1 MKKSKLFGHMKR
13 VKNAKK
19 DKPLGL
25 SRTRKGKGIG
35 KKIFKGLVDT
45 LPVPDIIK
53 NQIDD
58 KLNLN
63 EKNHSELE
71 GRVTKLEQDVQRV
84 INILTK
90 MTGK

>member
-1 MKKSKLFGHMKR
+1 MKR

-19 DKPLGL
+19 DKPA
-25 SRTRKGKGIG
+25 RKIG

-45 LPVPDIIK
+45 LPVPDIVK

-58 KLNLN
+58 KLNLT
-63 EKNHSELE
+63 EKNQSELE
-71 GRVTKLEQDVQRV
+71 QRVTKLENDVERI

-90 MTGK
+90 MSKK

>member
-1 MKKSKLFGHMKR
+1 MKKSRLFGKLKR
-13 VKNAKK
+13 VKNAKA
-19 DKPLGL
+19 DKPA
-25 SRTRKGKGIG
+25 RKIG
-35 KKIFKGLVDT
+35 KKIFNGLIDT
-45 LPVPDIIK
+45 LPVPDILK

-58 KLNLN
+58 KLNLT

>member
-1 MKKSKLFGHMKR
+1 MKKSRLFGHMKR

-19 DKPLGL
+19 DKPA
-25 SRTRKGKGIG
+25 RKIG

-71 GRVTKLEQDVQRV
+71 QRVTKLEKDVERI

-90 MTGK
+90 MTNK

>member
-1 MKKSKLFGHMKR
+1 MKRSRLFGRMKR
-13 VKNAKK
+13 VKNAKA
-19 DKPLGL
+19 DKPA
-25 SRTRKGKGIG
+25 KKIG
-35 KKIFKGLVDT
+35 KKIFKGLIDT
-45 LPVPDIIK
+45 LPVPDIVK

-63 EKNHSELE
+63 EKNHSDLDQ
-71 GRVTKLEQDVQRV
+71 RVTKLEQDVQRV

>member
-1 MKKSKLFGHMKR
+1 MKRSRLFGKMKR
-13 VKNAKK
+13 VKNAKH
-19 DKPLGL
+19 DKPA
-25 SRTRKGKGIG
+25 RKIG

-45 LPVPDIIK
+45 LPVPDIVK

-58 KLNLN
+58 KLNLT

-71 GRVTKLEQDVQRV
+71 QRVTKLENDVERI

-90 MTGK
+90 MTNK

>member
-1 MKKSKLFGHMKR
+1 MKKSRLFGHMKR

-19 DKPLGL
+19 DKPA
-25 SRTRKGKGIG
+25 RKIG
-35 KKIFKGLVDT
+35 KKIFKGLIDT

-71 GRVTKLEQDVQRV
+71 QRVTKLENDVERL
-84 INILTK
+84 INILKK
-90 MTGK
+90 MNGK

>member
-1 MKKSKLFGHMKR
+1 MKKSRLFVKMKR
-13 VKNAKK
+13 VKNAKH
-19 DKPLGL
+19 DKPA
-25 SRTRKGKGIG
+25 RKIG

-45 LPVPDIIK
+45 LPVPDIVK

-58 KLNLN
+58 KLNLT

-71 GRVTKLEQDVQRV
+71 QRVTKLENDMQRV

>member
-1 MKKSKLFGHMKR
+1 MKKSRLFGKMKR
-13 VKNAKK
+13 VKNAKHE
-19 DKPLGL
+19 KPA
-25 SRTRKGKGIG
+25 RKIG

-45 LPVPDIIK
+45 LPVPDIVK

-58 KLNLN
+58 KLNLT

-71 GRVTKLEQDVQRV
+71 QRVTKLEKDVERI

-90 MTGK
+90 MSGK

>member
-1 MKKSKLFGHMKR
+1 MKKSRLFGKMKR
-13 VKNAKK
+13 VKNAKH
-19 DKPLGL
+19 DKPA
-25 SRTRKGKGIG
+25 RKIG

-45 LPVPDIIK
+45 LPVPDIVK

-58 KLNLN
+58 KLNLT

-71 GRVTKLEQDVQRV
+71 QRVTKLEKDIERI

-90 MTGK
+90 MTNK

>member
-1 MKKSKLFGHMKR
+1 MKKSRLFGKMKR
-13 VKNAKK
+13 VKNAKHE
-19 DKPLGL
+19 KPA
-25 SRTRKGKGIG
+25 RKIG

-45 LPVPDIIK
+45 LPVPDIVK

-58 KLNLN
+58 KLNLT

-71 GRVTKLEQDVQRV
+71 QRVTKLEKDVERI

-90 MTGK
+90 MTNK

>member
-1 MKKSKLFGHMKR
+1 MKRSRLFGRMKR
-13 VKNAKK
+13 VKNAKEE
-19 DKPLGL
+19 KPA
-25 SRTRKGKGIG
+25 KKKIGKKIG
-35 KKIFKGLVDT
+35 KKIFKGLIDT

-71 GRVTKLEQDVQRV
+71 GRVTKLEQDVERI

-90 MTGK
+90 MSKK

>member
-1 MKKSKLFGHMKR
+1 MKKNKLFKKR
-13 VKNAKK
+13 VKK
-19 DKPLGL
+19 DK
-25 SRTRKGKGIG
+25 KIG
-35 KKIFKGLVDT
+35 KKIFKGLIDT

-71 GRVTKLEQDVQRV
+71 GRVTKLEKDVERI

-90 MTGK
+90 MSKK

>member
-1 MKKSKLFGHMKR
+1 M
-13 VKNAKK
+13 
-19 DKPLGL
+19 
-25 SRTRKGKGIG
+25 
-35 KKIFKGLVDT
+35 VDT
-45 LPVPDIIK
+45 LPVPDIVK

>member
-1 MKKSKLFGHMKR
+1 MKKSRLFGHMKR

-19 DKPLGL
+19 DKPA
-25 SRTRKGKGIG
+25 RKIG
-35 KKIFKGLVDT
+35 KKIFKDLVDT

-63 EKNHSELE
+63 EKNHSELD
-71 GRVTKLEQDVQRV
+71 GRVTKLEQDVERI

-90 MTGK
+90 MTNK

>member
-1 MKKSKLFGHMKR
+1 MKRSKLFGHMKR

-19 DKPLGL
+19 DKPA
-25 SRTRKGKGIG
+25 RKIG

-71 GRVTKLEQDVQRV
+71 GRVTKLEKDVERI

-90 MTGK
+90 MTNK

>member
-1 MKKSKLFGHMKR
+1 MKKSRLFGKMKR
-13 VKNAKK
+13 VKNAKQ
-19 DKPLGL
+19 DKPA
-25 SRTRKGKGIG
+25 RKIG

-63 EKNHSELE
+63 EKNHSDLE
-71 GRVTKLEQDVQRV
+71 QRVTKLENDMRRV

-90 MTGK
+90 MSGK

>member
-1 MKKSKLFGHMKR
+1 MKRSRLFGKMKR
-13 VKNAKK
+13 VKNAKH
-19 DKPLGL
+19 DKPA
-25 SRTRKGKGIG
+25 RKIG

-45 LPVPDIIK
+45 LPVPDIVK

-58 KLNLN
+58 KLNLT

-71 GRVTKLEQDVQRV
+71 QRVKKLESDVERI

-90 MTGK
+90 MSKK

>member
-1 MKKSKLFGHMKR
+1 MKRSKLFGHMKR

-19 DKPLGL
+19 DKPA
-25 SRTRKGKGIG
+25 RKIG

-45 LPVPDIIK
+45 LPVPDIVK

-58 KLNLN
+58 KLNLT
-63 EKNHSELE
+63 EKNHSDLE
-71 GRVTKLEQDVQRV
+71 QRVTKLESDVERI
-84 INILTK
+84 INILKK

>member
-1 MKKSKLFGHMKR
+1 MKRSKLFGKMKR
-13 VKNAKK
+13 VKNAKE
-19 DKPLGL
+19 DKP
-25 SRTRKGKGIG
+25 GKKIG
-35 KKIFKGLVDT
+35 KKIFKGLIDT

-53 NQIDD
+53 NQIDS
-58 KLNLN
+58 KLNLT

-90 MTGK
+90 MSKK

>member
-1 MKKSKLFGHMKR
+1 MKRSRLFGHMKR

-19 DKPLGL
+19 DKPA
-25 SRTRKGKGIG
+25 RKIG

-71 GRVTKLEQDVQRV
+71 GRVTKLEKDVERI

-90 MTGK
+90 MTNK

>member
-1 MKKSKLFGHMKR
+1 MKKSRLFGRLKR
-13 VKNAKK
+13 VKNAKH
-19 DKPLGL
+19 DKP
-25 SRTRKGKGIG
+25 GKKIG

-63 EKNHSELE
+63 EKNHSDLE
-71 GRVTKLEQDVQRV
+71 QRVTKLEQDVQRV

-90 MTGK
+90 MSGK

>member
-1 MKKSKLFGHMKR
+1 MKRSKLFGHMKR

-19 DKPLGL
+19 DKPA
-25 SRTRKGKGIG
+25 RKIG

-63 EKNHSELE
+63 EKNHSDLE
-71 GRVTKLEQDVQRV
+71 QRVTKLESDVERI
-84 INILTK
+84 INILKK

>member
-1 MKKSKLFGHMKR
+1 MKKSRLFGHMKR

-19 DKPLGL
+19 DKPA
-25 SRTRKGKGIG
+25 RKIG

-45 LPVPDIIK
+45 LPVPDIVK

-58 KLNLN
+58 KLNLT

-71 GRVTKLEQDVQRV
+71 QRVTKLESDVERI
-84 INILTK
+84 INILKK
-90 MTGK
+90 MSKK

>member
-1 MKKSKLFGHMKR
+1 MKRSRLFGKMKR
-13 VKNAKK
+13 VKNAKH
-19 DKPLGL
+19 DKPA
-25 SRTRKGKGIG
+25 RKIG

-45 LPVPDIIK
+45 LPVPDIVK

-63 EKNHSELE
+63 EKNHSDLE
-71 GRVTKLEQDVQRV
+71 QRVTKLEKDVERI

-90 MTGK
+90 MSGK

>member
-1 MKKSKLFGHMKR
+1 MKKSRLFGKLKR
-13 VKNAKK
+13 VKNAKA
-19 DKPLGL
+19 DKPA
-25 SRTRKGKGIG
+25 RKIG

-45 LPVPDIIK
+45 LPVPDIVK

-58 KLNLN
+58 KLNLT

-71 GRVTKLEQDVQRV
+71 QRVAKLENDMQRV